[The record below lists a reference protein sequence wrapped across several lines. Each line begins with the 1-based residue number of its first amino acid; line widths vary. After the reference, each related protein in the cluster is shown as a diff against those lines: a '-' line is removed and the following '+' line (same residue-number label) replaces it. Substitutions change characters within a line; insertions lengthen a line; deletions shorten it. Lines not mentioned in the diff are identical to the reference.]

1 MPDMREGFAKS
12 PPCRFVKSPPSLA
25 LSSKTAYNEE
35 KDLPRHVFHI
45 TRKTQHTAVSG
56 RI

>member
-12 PPCRFVKSPPSLA
+12 PPCRFVKSPPLLA

-35 KDLPRHVFHI
+35 KDLPRHVFQI